1 MHERA
6 ARLFA
11 EAITGGSPDAAIA
24 ICDPEVEFSSVLGID
39 GHAYEGHEGIRQYL
53 DDVKSAWADWSV
65 EVNRIVEGGDG
76 RGAIVM
82 TMHARGKGSG
92 ASLHEHTAHIWTL
105 RDARLLRNRPY
116 REPAEALRAL
126 GIPPT

>member
-65 EVNRIVEGGDG
+65 EVNRIVEGRDG
-76 RGAIVM
+76 RVVIVM

-92 ASLHEHTAHIWTL
+92 ASLHEHTAHIWTV
-105 RDARLLRNRPY
+105 RNGRLLRNRPY